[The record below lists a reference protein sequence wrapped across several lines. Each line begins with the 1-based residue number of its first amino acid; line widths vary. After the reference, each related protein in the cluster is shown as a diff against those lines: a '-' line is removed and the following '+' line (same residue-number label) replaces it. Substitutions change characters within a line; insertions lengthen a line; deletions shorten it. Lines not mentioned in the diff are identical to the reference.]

1 MTNTEDGLINME
13 TTIIL
18 MLSRVILP
26 LRVRKTDFHSHRPL
40 STLNN
45 TMNIKNSL
53 DLRLELN
60 IQIKMKTLNNKLQF

>member
-18 MLSRVILP
+18 MLSRVILR
-26 LRVRKTDFHSHRPL
+26 LKVRKTDLHSHRPL

-60 IQIKMKTLNNKLQF
+60 IQI